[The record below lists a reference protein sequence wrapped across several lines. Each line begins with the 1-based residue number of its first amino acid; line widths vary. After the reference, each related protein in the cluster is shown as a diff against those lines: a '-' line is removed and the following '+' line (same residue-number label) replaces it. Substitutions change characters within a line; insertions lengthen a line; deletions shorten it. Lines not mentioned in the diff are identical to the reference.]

1 MSFPVVVEIQ
11 NGYFVASLAGVPNL
25 SVVESTRAQA
35 IAALKEELQRW
46 IERGELL
53 ALEVET
59 FGVSDLAGLFSD
71 DPTLREI
78 CEQAYQT
85 RDAEIQPEGR

>member
-1 MSFPVVVEIQ
+1 LKAEI
-11 NGYFVASLAGVPNL
+11 
-25 SVVESTRAQA
+25 
-35 IAALKEELQRW
+35 QRW

-59 FGVSDLAGLFSD
+59 IGVSDLAGLFSD

-78 CEQAYQT
+78 REQAYRM
-85 RDAEIQPEGR
+85 RDAEIQ